1 MSQVFSFQCSK
12 CDVIHKGIPS
22 FSFDTPALYY
32 DIPESERETRVFL
45 TSESCVIDDKYYFAK
60 GLLELTVDGLTER
73 LAFTP
78 WVSLSESNFYQFQ
91 DSLNV
96 ENASEYGPMFGW
108 FCTQI
113 DELPDCEGLKTNLIF
128 QDNNYRPLISIEE
141 SDHPLSVAYHNSISQ
156 ELLIRIVEGY
166 LHRWGK

>member
-22 FSFDTPALYY
+22 FSFDAPALYY
-32 DIPESERETRVFL
+32 DIPESERESRVFL
-45 TSESCVIDDKYYFAK
+45 TSESCVIDDEYYFAK
-60 GLLELTVDGLTER
+60 GLLELPVDSLTER

-91 DSLNV
+91 DSLSV

-113 DELPDCEGLKTNLIF
+113 DEFPDCEGLKTKLSKDTCIVGASNMFFHFNLCTTWPFNNF
-128 QDNNYRPLISIEE
+128 QMGRRWSFP
-141 SDHPLSVAYHNSISQ
+141 VGR
-156 ELLIRIVEGY
+156 LLYWEAP
-166 LHRWGK
+166 